1 MIVERYRGLIDLPD
15 EDKLS
20 LIAEL
25 GDDLTACTAADDPE
39 LASLVE
45 ARWREFQQRGGPTS
59 PWSEVKAR
67 ILASRR

>member
-1 MIVERYRGLIDLPD
+1 MIVERYPGLIDLSD

-20 LIAEL
+20 LMAEL
-25 GDDLTACTAADDPE
+25 WDDLTACTAADDPD

-67 ILASRR
+67 ILASRQ